1 MKIENEEIAQTLKN
15 LAQEN
20 EDLNQKFKNDMNLDL
35 QKIMQLIYNHCPIM
49 DHKDSKNIV
58 DKFGLIGPINI

>member
-1 MKIENEEIAQTLKN
+1 MLNEEIGQTLKN

-20 EDLNQKFKNDMNLDL
+20 EDLKLKFKNEMNLDL
-35 QKIMQLIYNHCPIM
+35 QKIMQFIYNYCPIM
-49 DHKDSKNIV
+49 DFEDFQNTL